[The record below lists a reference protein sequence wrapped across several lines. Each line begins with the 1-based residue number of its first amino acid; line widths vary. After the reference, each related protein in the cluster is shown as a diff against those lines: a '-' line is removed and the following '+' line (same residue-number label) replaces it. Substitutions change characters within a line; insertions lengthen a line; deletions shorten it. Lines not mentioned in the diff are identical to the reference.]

1 MIIKSQKCLLSN
13 IECSHVNSC
22 RYLLDRFGVLEC
34 QAAEHKKHIIE
45 DKHKKELHER
55 KELLADLENIKSG
68 DNYNKRLDL
77 TYRDVVID
85 KEAKGKC
92 IK

>member
-13 IECSHVNSC
+13 IECSHVNTC
-22 RYLLDRFGVLEC
+22 RYTLHRFGVLEC

-55 KELLADLENIKSG
+55 KELLEKLEK
-68 DNYNKRLDL
+68 
-77 TYRDVVID
+77 
-85 KEAKGKC
+85 KEG
-92 IK
+92 